1 MKKRRIGQSSFLR
14 VFYYSHPYLVIF
26 NALIIYNLVLIALAA
41 WLMTWL
47 MKDIVDASTGVAV
60 GYSLSAYL
68 KNLEYC
74 TVFTMNTGGIYDN
87 APDSVVI
94 LKIILSVVQMITF
107 TGSLVGLAT
116 SMLQGVF
123 DRRAHNVGKLRL
135 KNHYVILNWSPAAAN
150 LIRELS
156 FLSGRKTVVVLSS
169 ESRDDISEQIDN
181 IFLETGA
188 ERKNITV
195 FVKQGKPGSRKA
207 LKEIS
212 IDKAKSIAL
221 LVPSDSVGHTNATDV
236 DTFKLL
242 MGIIGITKEASIAIE
257 AVDEDTVKSMEDLIK
272 SSSDLADLELTIFSK
287 GSVVG
292 HVLARSAINSSYA
305 DLYYSMLTY
314 QNGSFYEIKTKNTV
328 EEAMAEYNDCIPVS
342 RYGTGEDSMVYALA
356 SSPTKLFKRLVKKEY
371 NKEAPFKK
379 KLYFNSFVLFVIGKN
394 DRSESIVEEANA
406 YTESKLGKIDCRV
419 YPFDCDINQLVLD
432 INSTKRRK
440 KVLILSDESV
450 DSDNVDVNVFMTLL
464 SLKASH
470 KISDDVEISAELLD
484 QSNRSSLASLNVTNV
499 IISNQMVALYL
510 VQLMTHPNNTSF
522 YEGLLSSKTDY
533 KSKELDI
540 DVRYAEEILDIK
552 DSLEFQSRGEF
563 ISAVYKS
570 SEHEYLP
577 IGFVGN
583 KMKKGALGSVTGAI
597 TQAVGKTIGGAM
609 DIAKKTIGTITDMGA
624 ALNIDD
630 MGQMEAQIDI
640 NSRIQLLSDH
650 LSKKEKIVITKGM
663 IIILIH
669 YPKN

>member
-1 MKKRRIGQSSFLR
+1 MKKRRNGQSSFLR

-26 NALIIYNLVLIALAA
+26 TALIIYNLVLIALAA
-41 WLMTWL
+41 WLMTYL
-47 MKDIVDASTGVAV
+47 MKDIEDANGVV
-60 GYSLSAYL
+60 LGYSINAYL

-87 APDSVVI
+87 APNSVVI

-123 DRRAHNVGKLRL
+123 DRRAHNVGKLKL

-156 FLSGRKTVVVLSS
+156 FLPGRKTVVVLSS
-169 ESRDDISEQIDN
+169 ESRDEINEQVDN
-181 IFLETGA
+181 IFLETGT

-221 LVPSDSVGHTNATDV
+221 LVPSDSLGHTTATDV

-257 AVDEDTVKSMEDLIK
+257 ANDEEKVKAMEDLIK
-272 SSSDLADLELTIFSK
+272 ASPDLSDLELTIFSK

-292 HVLARSAINSSYA
+292 HVLARSAINSSFA

-314 QNGSFYEIKTKNTV
+314 KNGSFYEIPTKNTV
-328 EEAMAEYNDCIPVS
+328 EESMKYYNDCIPVS
-342 RYGTGEDSMVYALA
+342 RYGDGDSSMIYALA
-356 SSPTKLFKRLVKKEY
+356 SSQTKTFKRLVPKEY
-371 NKEAPFKK
+371 DRTIPYRK
-379 KLYFNSFVLFVIGKN
+379 KLFFNSFVLYVIGQN
-394 DRSESIVEEANA
+394 NRSESIVEEAKA

-419 YPFDCDINQLVLD
+419 YPFDLD
-432 INSTKRRK
+432 INELLQDINTTKRRK
-440 KVLILSDESV
+440 KILILSNENV
-450 DSDNVDVNVFMTLL
+450 DSDNADVNVFMTLL
-464 SLKASH
+464 NLKASH
-470 KISDDVEISAELLD
+470 KLPDDVEISAELLD

-510 VQLMTHPNNTSF
+510 VQLMTHPKNTSF

-533 KSKELDI
+533 KSEELDI
-540 DVRYAEEILDIK
+540 DVRYAEEILDLK
-552 DSLEFQSRGEF
+552 EPLEFNSRGEF
-563 ISAVYKS
+563 ISALYKS
-570 SEHEYLP
+570 SNHEYLP
-577 IGFVGN
+577 IGFVGD
-583 KMKKGALGSVTGAI
+583 KMKKGMGIAETLTNV
-597 TQAVGKTIGGAM
+597 VGKTIGSAF

-624 ALNIDD
+624 ALNMDEI
-630 MGQMEAQIDI
+630 GEVEAQIDI
-640 NSRIQLLSDH
+640 NSRIQILSDH
-650 LSKKEKIVITKGM
+650 LSKKEKIVINKGM
-663 IIILIH
+663 IIVLIH